1 MFAAYLVAAS
11 AMLLSGL
18 AALTL
23 IYVVGHL
30 DKP

>member
-1 MFAAYLVAAS
+1 MFAAYVVAAS
-11 AMLLSGL
+11 AMLLSAL

-23 IYVVGHL
+23 FYVVGHL